1 MSIFWHYARARGRFP
16 SPRIEASTG
25 WSREIFEPSGRWGF
39 ASIRHVAACPSFHQL
54 QSRQIRERKVFFF
67 SLFGGLLLNHPC
79 AALYSF
85 WGCIQ
90 GKLFFKRGTSSN
102 YFKKQ
107 GRVYEK
113 LLFKKR
119 TLILNSLNPTPQI
132 SERIHFLWEWINLAN
147 TLPVNLAKRSNQS
160 IWRIFLRGVKVATQQ
175 KQSIWQ
181 IY

>member
-1 MSIFWHYARARGRFP
+1 MEPGNIRAVRQVRVCQ
-16 SPRIEASTG
+16 
-25 WSREIFEPSGRWGF
+25 
-39 ASIRHVAACPSFHQL
+39 HKACS
-54 QSRQIRERKVFFF
+54 SM
-67 SLFGGLLLNHPC
+67 SLFSSATKPSDQGKESVLLLVVWGTTFESPMRGIVLFLGMHP
-79 AALYSF
+79 
-85 WGCIQ
+85 
-90 GKLFFKRGTSSN
+90 GKTFLQKGTSSN